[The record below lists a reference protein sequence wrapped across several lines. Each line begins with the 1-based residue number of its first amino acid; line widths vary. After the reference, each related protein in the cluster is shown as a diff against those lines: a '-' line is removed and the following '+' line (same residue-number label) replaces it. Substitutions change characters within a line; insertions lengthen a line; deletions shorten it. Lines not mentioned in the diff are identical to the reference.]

1 MLATAGGVGL
11 TPASP
16 SQPKILHDSQTIGE
30 AWMEEKAARFFR
42 ALRNP
47 WRVGPGIAIVALYI
61 LLDRMT
67 VFFQMWQGVSAWYP
81 PVGLEVAVFTG
92 LGMTYA
98 PLMGLA
104 GISSSILNYHE
115 SPFSVATWVMVFISV
130 GGYSGASYLLRRM
143 LRDHAPFQT
152 LGDVFRYLVV
162 AMTTAIVVGMLGPLA
177 LTWDGTIPRA
187 DYAKAALSWMVG
199 DSVALVCLT
208 PFLLLHVTPWL
219 RRRAESY
226 EGREPLA
233 KAAPKRIRS
242 KAFGGRSSL
251 EVMAQAGSIALAL
264 WIVFGSH
271 LAQSFELFYLLFLPT
286 IWIAVRHGMSGAT
299 TATLMLNLGAMMM
312 LRIAPEDMQRLG
324 VLQFLMLIVSLTG
337 LCLGALI
344 TERETSEQGLRD
356 GEARLLAMVEAID
369 EIVFEFDD
377 AGIFRNVWTTNET
390 ALARPRNEILGASI
404 VQIFG
409 EEIGRPFIETLQRVI
424 ATGRGE
430 SIEYSL
436 PFGSEVRWFLGRISP
451 IQSPDGAAKTVCM
464 TARDITPRREAEDE
478 LRRAKEA
485 AETASQAK
493 SEFLANISH
502 EFRTPMNGILGMT
515 ELILDTE
522 INSEQ
527 REYLEMVKSSADSL
541 LRLLS
546 DILDFSKVEAGKV
559 ELLDHEFALAPS
571 LAETLQ
577 VMRFRA
583 QQKGI
588 ELRWRVDANVPERV
602 TGDATRL
609 RQVLVNLVGNAIKFT
624 ERGEVSVQVEAQA
637 LDATRVILHFRVTD
651 SGIGIPKEKQSM
663 IFEAFTQADSSTT
676 RNYGGTGLGLAITTR
691 LVMLMEG
698 KLWVESEWGQG
709 STFHFTVTFR
719 LAPQESAL
727 AMRDQHR
734 EDAL

>member
-1 MLATAGGVGL
+1 LR
-11 TPASP
+11 PASKL
-16 SQPKILHDSQTIGE
+16 QPKILRRNRTVGE
-30 AWMEEKAARFFR
+30 AWMEEKAAAFFR

-47 WRVGPGIAIVALYI
+47 WRMGLGIVIVVLYI
-61 LLDRMT
+61 VLDRMT

-81 PVGLEVAVFTG
+81 PVGLEVAVLTG
-92 LGMTYA
+92 LGGAYTS
-98 PLMGLA
+98 LMLLA
-104 GISSSILNYHE
+104 GICAAVMNYHQ
-115 SPFSVATWVMVFISV
+115 SPFSVSTWMMVFISV
-130 GGYSGASYLLRRM
+130 GGYTGASYLLRRM

-162 AMTTAIVVGMLGPLA
+162 TMTAAVVVGALGPLT

-219 RRRAESY
+219 RRRAENYDLREQSPTLRLKQ
-226 EGREPLA
+226 GRG
-233 KAAPKRIRS
+233 KR
-242 KAFGGRSSL
+242 FGARGL
-251 EVMAQAGSIALAL
+251 PEVMAQGGSIALAL

-271 LAQSFELFYLLFLPT
+271 LAQSYELFYLLFLPT
-286 IWIAVRHGMSGAT
+286 IWIAVRHGMPGAT
-299 TATLMLNLGAMMM
+299 VATLMLNLGAMVM
-312 LRIAPEDMQRLG
+312 LKIAPEDMQRLG

-356 GEARLLAMVEAID
+356 GEARLQAMVGAID
-369 EIVFEFDD
+369 EIVFEFDG
-377 AGIFRNVWTTNET
+377 AGIIRNVWTTNES
-390 ALARPRNEILGASI
+390 ALARPKRDLLGSSI
-404 VQIFG
+404 QQVLG
-409 EEIGRPFIETLQRVI
+409 EEVARPFVETLRRVI
-424 ATGRGE
+424 STGQGE
-430 SIEYSL
+430 SIEYSI
-436 PFGSEVRWFLGRISP
+436 PIESELHWFLGRVSP

-464 TARDITPRREAEDE
+464 TARDITARKQAEND
-478 LRRAKEA
+478 LRTAKDA

-559 ELLDHEFALAPS
+559 ELVDHEFALAPS

-577 VMRFRA
+577 VMHFRA

-588 ELRWRVDANVPERV
+588 DLRWRVDANVPERV

-624 ERGEVSVQVEAQA
+624 ERGEVLVQVETQAQT
-637 LDATRVILHFRVTD
+637 DTRVILHFRVTD

-691 LVMLMEG
+691 LVTLMEG

-719 LAPQESAL
+719 LAPQEAAL

-734 EDAL
+734 EDAR

>member
-1 MLATAGGVGL
+1 
-11 TPASP
+11 
-16 SQPKILHDSQTIGE
+16 
-30 AWMEEKAARFFR
+30 
-42 ALRNP
+42 
-47 WRVGPGIAIVALYI
+47 
-61 LLDRMT
+61 
-67 VFFQMWQGVSAWYP
+67 
-81 PVGLEVAVFTG
+81 
-92 LGMTYA
+92 
-98 PLMGLA
+98 
-104 GISSSILNYHE
+104 
-115 SPFSVATWVMVFISV
+115 V

-162 AMTTAIVVGMLGPLA
+162 AMSTAIVVGTLGPLA

-187 DYAKAALSWMVG
+187 DYSKAALSWMVG

-233 KAAPKRIRS
+233 SAGPKRIRA
-242 KAFGGRSSL
+242 KAFGGRGSL
-251 EVMAQAGSIALAL
+251 EVLAQAGSIALAL

-312 LRIAPEDMQRLG
+312 LRVAPEDMQRLG

-369 EIVFEFDD
+369 EIVFEFDN
-377 AGIFRNVWTTNET
+377 AGVIRNVWTTNET
-390 ALARPRNEILGASI
+390 ALARPRSEILGASI

-409 EEIGRPFIETLQRVI
+409 EKIGRPFIETLQRVI
-424 ATGRGE
+424 STGRGE

-559 ELLDHEFALAPS
+559 ELVDHEFALGPS

-602 TGDATRL
+602 MGDATRL

-624 ERGEVSVQVEAQA
+624 ERGEVSVQVETQA
-637 LDATRVILHFRVTD
+637 LDDTRVILHFRVTD

-698 KLWVESEWGQG
+698 KLWVDSEWGQG

>member
-1 MLATAGGVGL
+1 V
-11 TPASP
+11 
-16 SQPKILHDSQTIGE
+16 
-30 AWMEEKAARFFR
+30 
-42 ALRNP
+42 
-47 WRVGPGIAIVALYI
+47 
-61 LLDRMT
+61 
-67 VFFQMWQGVSAWYP
+67 
-81 PVGLEVAVFTG
+81 
-92 LGMTYA
+92 
-98 PLMGLA
+98 
-104 GISSSILNYHE
+104 
-115 SPFSVATWVMVFISV
+115 
-130 GGYSGASYLLRRM
+130 
-143 LRDHAPFQT
+143 
-152 LGDVFRYLVV
+152 
-162 AMTTAIVVGMLGPLA
+162 
-177 LTWDGTIPRA
+177 
-187 DYAKAALSWMVG
+187 
-199 DSVALVCLT
+199 
-208 PFLLLHVTPWL
+208 
-219 RRRAESY
+219 
-226 EGREPLA
+226 
-233 KAAPKRIRS
+233 
-242 KAFGGRSSL
+242 
-251 EVMAQAGSIALAL
+251 
-264 WIVFGSH
+264 
-271 LAQSFELFYLLFLPT
+271 
-286 IWIAVRHGMSGAT
+286 AVRHGMGGAT
-299 TATLMLNLGAMMM
+299 WVVLGLDMGAMVM
-312 LRIAPEDMQRLG
+312 LRIFPEDLHRLG
-324 VLQFLMLIVSLTG
+324 MLQFLMLIVSLTG
-337 LCLGALI
+337 LCLGALT
-344 TERETSEQGLRD
+344 TERENSEQGLRQS
-356 GEARLLAMVEAID
+356 EARLLAVVGAID
-369 EIVFEFDD
+369 EIVFEFDN

-390 ALARPRNEILGASI
+390 ALARPKSEILGASI

-409 EEIGRPFIETLQRVI
+409 EEIARPFIETLRRVI

-436 PFGSEVRWFLGRISP
+436 PFGSEVRWFLGRVSP
-451 IQSPDGAAKTVCM
+451 IKSPAGALKTVCM
-464 TARDITPRREAEDE
+464 TARDITPRKEAEDE

-559 ELLDHEFALAPS
+559 ELVDQEFALAPS

-583 QQKGI
+583 KQKGI
-588 ELRWRVDANVPERV
+588 ELRWQVEANVPERV

-637 LDATRVILHFRVTD
+637 LDDTQVILHFRVTD

-676 RNYGGTGLGLAITTR
+676 RNYGGTGLGLAITMR

>member
-1 MLATAGGVGL
+1 LRLASRT
-11 TPASP
+11 
-16 SQPKILHDSQTIGE
+16 QPKILPNGQTIGE

-47 WRVGPGIAIVALYI
+47 WRVGPGIVIVALYI

-81 PVGLEVAVFTG
+81 PVGLEVAVLTG

-104 GISSSILNYHE
+104 GICSSILNYHE
-115 SPFSVATWVMVFISV
+115 SPFSVATWMMVVISV

-162 AMTTAIVVGMLGPLA
+162 AMSTAIVVGTLGPLA

-187 DYAKAALSWMVG
+187 DYSKAALSWMVG

-233 KAAPKRIRS
+233 SAGPKRIRA
-242 KAFGGRSSL
+242 KAFGGRGSL
-251 EVMAQAGSIALAL
+251 EVLAQAGSIALAL

-312 LRIAPEDMQRLG
+312 LRVAPEDMQRLG

-369 EIVFEFDD
+369 EIVFEFDN
-377 AGIFRNVWTTNET
+377 AGVIRNVWTTNET
-390 ALARPRNEILGASI
+390 ALARPRSEILGASI

-409 EEIGRPFIETLQRVI
+409 EKIGRPFIETLQRVI
-424 ATGRGE
+424 STGRGE

-559 ELLDHEFALAPS
+559 ELVDHEFALGPS

-602 TGDATRL
+602 MGDATRL

-624 ERGEVSVQVEAQA
+624 ERGEVSVQVETQA
-637 LDATRVILHFRVTD
+637 LDDTRVILHFRVTD

-698 KLWVESEWGQG
+698 KLWVDSEWGQG

>member
-1 MLATAGGVGL
+1 MRPAAT
-11 TPASP
+11 
-16 SQPKILHDSQTIGE
+16 SQPKILHDARTIGE

-47 WRVGPGIAIVALYI
+47 WRVGQGIVIVALYI

-81 PVGLEVAVFTG
+81 PVGLEVAVLTG
-92 LGMTYA
+92 LGMAYA
-98 PLMGLA
+98 PLMALA

-115 SPFSVATWVMVFISV
+115 SPFSAATWMMIFISV

-162 AMTTAIVVGMLGPLA
+162 AMTTAVVVGVLGPLA

-187 DYAKAALSWMVG
+187 DYSKAALSWMVG

-226 EGREPLA
+226 EGRVLLA
-233 KAAPKRIRS
+233 AAGPKRIRA
-242 KAFGGRSSL
+242 KAFAARGSV
-251 EVMAQAGSIALAL
+251 EVMAQAGSIVLAL

-369 EIVFEFDD
+369 EIVFEFDG
-377 AGIFRNVWTTNET
+377 AGIIRNVWTTDES
-390 ALARPRNEILGASI
+390 ALARPKVELLGSSI
-404 VQIFG
+404 RQVFG
-409 EEIGRPFIETLQRVI
+409 EEVARPFVETLQGVI

-430 SIEYSL
+430 SIEYSI
-436 PFGSEVRWFLGRISP
+436 PIGSGVRWYLGRISP
-451 IQSPDGAAKTVCM
+451 IQSPGGAAKTVCM
-464 TARDITPRREAEDE
+464 TARDITPRKEAEDE

-559 ELLDHEFALAPS
+559 ELVDQEFALAPS

-583 QQKGI
+583 KQKGI

-624 ERGEVSVQVEAQA
+624 ERGEVLVQVEAQA
-637 LDATRVILHFRVTD
+637 VDPTQVILHFRVTD
-651 SGIGIPKEKQSM
+651 SGIGIAKEKQAM

-676 RNYGGTGLGLAITTR
+676 RNYGGTGLGLAITMR